1 MNDEDFMR
9 LALAQAQ
16 QAYAL
21 GEVPVGAVVV
31 HHGQVIASGFNQ
43 PISSSD
49 PSAHAEV
56 VAIRQAA
63 KALNNYRL
71 LDCTLYV
78 TVEPCTMCAGLLIH
92 SRIARVVFGTS
103 EPKAGAMGSAL
114 NLPAQPFYNHV
125 LNVEGGVL
133 AAQCSQLMSEFFA
146 KRREQK
152 KAQRPTPN
160 AQRPTPNT

>member
-9 LALAQAQ
+9 LALVQAQ

-31 HHGQVIASGFNQ
+31 QHGQVIATGFNQ
-43 PISSSD
+43 PISSTD

-56 VAIRQAA
+56 VALRQAA
-63 KALNNYRL
+63 KQLNNYRL

-92 SRIARVVFGTS
+92 SRIARVVFGTT

-125 LNVEGGVL
+125 LKVDGGVL
-133 AAQCSQLMSEFFA
+133 AAQCSQLMSDFFA

-160 AQRPTPNT
+160 T

>member
-152 KAQRPTPN
+152 KAQRL
-160 AQRPTPNT
+160 TPNT

>member
-63 KALNNYRL
+63 KQLNNYRL

-152 KAQRPTPN
+152 KAQRL
-160 AQRPTPNT
+160 TPNT

>member
-160 AQRPTPNT
+160 T